1 MKQTQNFPKELL
13 FISRNMNLV
22 RSLNKYYGG
31 IADRISIMA
40 KSAYVG
46 AQTDQQHKPR
56 SGIYYFAS
64 EVGFYTRIYLLQI
77 TNWLLKIVSGKYVD
91 DYVEDNQTKNTEEM
105 FKKYGFKPID
115 EKTYSA

>member
-1 MKQTQNFPKELL
+1 MKETQNFPKQLL

-46 AQTDQQHKPR
+46 SFTEEQHKPR
-56 SGIYYFAS
+56 SGISYFAS
-64 EVGFYTRIYLLQI
+64 EVAFYTRIYLLQF
-77 TNWLLKIVSGKYVD
+77 TNWLLHIFSGKYVD
-91 DYVEDNQTKNTEEM
+91 DFVENQQTKNTEEM
-105 FKKYGFKPID
+105 FKKYGFKPVD
-115 EKTYSA
+115 